1 MIVEIKDESILWFIK
16 KPRGTINL
24 LNVVLAVANDT
35 PYTLASLRFVG
46 SVFGMETVTR
56 MRYYILFIS
65 YYRKSVTLNH
75 LPNESNS
82 NTSIPK
88 TKPLKHP
95 FYNLIKSSITTI
107 LLTKNHHCFNGNHFL
122 NHLFFTISG
131 ISES

>member
-1 MIVEIKDESILWFIK
+1 MVYQETKRDYKLTECSVGC
-16 KPRGTINL
+16 RQRH
-24 LNVVLAVANDT
+24 
-35 PYTLASLRFVG
+35 SLHARFVG

-56 MRYYILFIS
+56 MRYYVLFIS

>member
-16 KPRGTINL
+16 KPRETINL

-56 MRYYILFIS
+56 MRYYVLFIS
-65 YYRKSVTLNH
+65 YYRKIVTLNH

-82 NTSIPK
+82 NLHPSNK
-88 TKPLKHP
+88 TLKTP
-95 FYNLIKSSITTI
+95 FL
-107 LLTKNHHCFNGNHFL
+107 
-122 NHLFFTISG
+122 
-131 ISES
+131 